1 MTLLNS
7 EDAAGFARLAQE
19 LAREP
24 DTAQTV
30 RRVIELAQQSICGCD
45 FAGFT
50 LTHPDRLETV
60 AALRSRDRRTRP
72 SPTRPGEGPCLQAAR
87 TEETYLIRDTRV
99 EPRWPAWAG
108 RAATTGIRS
117 VLSVQLAG
125 PSHLHAAMNLYSKIV
140 DAFDQDAVATA
151 RIYATHAGNAIAA
164 TNEIDQLRAA
174 LQSRHTIGVAQGVL
188 MNRYGI
194 TEDKSFRFL
203 SRLSQ
208 DSNIK
213 LRDIATKVITEAQN
227 TQSDT
232 PGPLSTARD
241 PGAHGDSDP
250 RTQ

>member
-19 LAREP
+19 LASEP

-30 RRVIELAQQSICGCD
+30 HRVIELAQRSIDGCD

-60 AALRSRDRRTRP
+60 AATDPIIAELDQAQHDL
-72 SPTRPGEGPCLQAAR
+72 EQGPCLQAAR
-87 TEETYLIRDTRV
+87 TEETYLIRDTRG
-99 EPRWPAWAG
+99 EQRWTAWAT
-108 RAATTGIRS
+108 RAAGAGIRS
-117 VLSVQLAG
+117 VLSVQLTG
-125 PSHLHAAMNLYSKIV
+125 PSHLHASMNLYSNTA

-164 TNEIDQLRAA
+164 TKEIDQLRTA

-213 LRDIATKVITEAQN
+213 LRDIAAKVITEAQN
-227 TQSDT
+227 TEPEA
-232 PGPLSTARD
+232 PG
-241 PGAHGDSDP
+241 
-250 RTQ
+250 

>member
-60 AALRSRDRRTRP
+60 AASDPVIAELDQAQHDL
-72 SPTRPGEGPCLQAAR
+72 GEGPCLQAAR
-87 TEETYLIRDTRV
+87 TEETYRIRDTRD
-99 EPRWPAWAG
+99 EQRWTAWAG

-140 DAFDQDAVATA
+140 DAFDQDAVTTA